1 MLSKAPSLSASCSYG
16 ITSWRRS
23 EIQKLELSQN
33 RIKLENS
40 HFNGLSNVTQ
50 LGLSSNEIVQLV
62 PNVFKGV
69 KNLESLAL
77 YANKI
82 DQIPFNIF
90 NCKLIIFI
98 SRSFFCNYL
107 KNFLIDFSFGRIATH
122 LFGRQHAEVN

>member
-82 DQIPFNIF
+82 DKIPFNSF
-90 NCKLIIFI
+90 NCKLLFL
-98 SRSFFCNYL
+98 FQEVYFCNYF
-107 KNFLIDFSFGRIATH
+107 NFF
-122 LFGRQHAEVN
+122 